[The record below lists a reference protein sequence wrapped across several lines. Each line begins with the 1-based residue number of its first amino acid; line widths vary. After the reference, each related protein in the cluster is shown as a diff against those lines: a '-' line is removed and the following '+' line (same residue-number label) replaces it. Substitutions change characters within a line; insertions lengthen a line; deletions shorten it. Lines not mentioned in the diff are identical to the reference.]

1 LTTFFGTGN
10 EPVIDFSNTG
20 NSCSTFSG
28 TSLLDCPQIGAGKL
42 NYRAITL
49 VQTKHVTKFML
60 LSDIKTCQAKGKKII
75 LALGGAAG
83 SYGFTS
89 DSQASGFADTL
100 WNTFGAGNSS
110 TRPFGDA
117 VVDGFDLDI
126 EGGSATGYAAMIN
139 QLRTHYGKRR
149 KETFSTRLQSTLV
162 TSLTQFFLLLI

>member
-1 LTTFFGTGN
+1 MILT
-10 EPVIDFSNTG
+10 
-20 NSCSTFSG
+20 CS
-28 TSLLDCPQIGAGKL
+28 
-42 NYRAITL
+42 IT
-49 VQTKHVTKFML
+49 T
-60 LSDIKTCQAKGKKII
+60 DIKTCQAKGKKII

-117 VVDGFDLDI
+117 VIDGFDLDI

-139 QLRTHYGKRR
+139 QLRTHYGKM
-149 KETFSTRLQSTLV
+149 FSKTRSNQSLIPNHSHSHLFSFGHV
-162 TSLTQFFLLLI
+162 QELLYHWCTSVPIP